1 METATYSIKFM
12 EILNIDWNCA
22 STQMASILS
31 ICDCTSVYV
40 FLCSFVKFC
49 FNKNV
54 CYYYLNCFICFGALF
69 MAQNVCYYY
78 LNCFICFGALFM
90 AHPVYYSTGLGGSLI
105 ALHCQSIIS
114 QYFSKSNSSFGPIN
128 MAPLPELIGETSS
141 FVSTPTHA
149 YVLHYRPTLLS
160 KYFRGEQEMHFATN
174 LVNDV
179 ANSLSYGLIE
189 V

>member
-1 METATYSIKFM
+1 MP
-12 EILNIDWNCA
+12 
-22 STQMASILS
+22 SILS

-90 AHPVYYSTGLGGSLI
+90 AHPVYSL
-105 ALHCQSIIS
+105 
-114 QYFSKSNSSFGPIN
+114 
-128 MAPLPELIGETSS
+128 
-141 FVSTPTHA
+141 
-149 YVLHYRPTLLS
+149 
-160 KYFRGEQEMHFATN
+160 N
-174 LVNDV
+174 LVVVDSAKSFTEAMLFFCDDAIVCTLFIFHAMLDHSKKECAAITQIVICNLLGEPHPPHLTF
-179 ANSLSYGLIE
+179 AILFG
-189 V
+189 